1 MKYSY
6 KSELCKKLE
15 MPLKKF
21 KNGTS
26 LTREEIYATLESL
39 PDQPST
45 LYLNIRANATKII
58 IYQAAMIKNISKP

>member
-1 MKYSY
+1 M
-6 KSELCKKLE
+6 
-15 MPLKKF
+15 KKF
-21 KNGTS
+21 KNGKS